1 LYWSLFWICAR
12 RMKRASF
19 GAQAALHQYRRTHL
33 KNIPAPIE

>member
-1 LYWSLFWICAR
+1 
-12 RMKRASF
+12 MKRASF